1 MARSLEL
8 ANLRIQQLQAENDQ
22 LKESHGIVVET
33 KESVINTLSKRVTEL
48 SNEVRRN
55 SEINLLELL
64 LIIAF
69 VCTERLVQESHGR
82 SDRDR

>member
-48 SNEVRRN
+48 SNEVR
-55 SEINLLELL
+55 
-64 LIIAF
+64 
-69 VCTERLVQESHGR
+69 H
-82 SDRDR
+82 